1 MVSFAQLALR
11 LPRSEYIRRHRIT
24 KKSRSVQPLDAERET
39 KIAHGSSSND
49 SRAAARSYQLATTEP
64 ASICTL

>member
-39 KIAHGSSSND
+39 KIAHGSND